1 MRVQSTRGR
10 WTVLVGFAIV
20 CMTNLRLA
28 FCEKESGNE
37 GKVHSEEP
45 RQHTCCARHEK
56 MIEVGYGISGEVIQ
70 IDAGHC
76 RKLCPRHVSDDP
88 GDASRPAVQK
98 CSSDFH
104 CRARAAK
111 LERVSTL
118 QGVRVIEAIDACDC
132 SPETSCR
139 RESYI
144 HYVHSGTPH
153 QAVVDIGVCI
163 GHCAKDLG
171 CKPVRNNT
179 ISAKG
184 PNGDEIYQVV
194 EKCGCAG
201 HCYRMDHMETV
212 LDYSEV
218 TIKEGTNTTD
228 VRPVIRQINVGQCV
242 GTCPGNETETCL
254 LRDKKEPSRCLAGLY
269 SKQHT
274 CTPARFKVHE
284 YRTRRG
290 AKREII
296 QITQCACV

>member
-10 WTVLVGFAIV
+10 WTVLTGFAIV
-20 CMTNLRLA
+20 CVVNLRLA
-28 FCEKESGNE
+28 FCEESGN
-37 GKVHSEEP
+37 EEP

-56 MIEVGYGISGEVIQ
+56 MIDVGYGTSGEVIQ

-76 RKLCPRHVSDDP
+76 RKLCPRQVSDDP

-98 CSSDFH
+98 CSTDSH

-118 QGVRVIEAIDACDC
+118 QGVRVIETIDACDC
-132 SPETSCR
+132 SSESSCR

-144 HYVHSGTPH
+144 HQVHSGTPH
-153 QAVVDIGVCI
+153 QAVVDVGVCV
-163 GHCAKDLG
+163 GHCGKDLG

-228 VRPVIRQINVGQCV
+228 QINVGQCV

>member
-1 MRVQSTRGR
+1 MRVRSTRGR
-10 WTVLVGFAIV
+10 WTVLAGFAIV
-20 CMTNLRLA
+20 CVINLRLA
-28 FCEKESGNE
+28 FCEEESENE
-37 GKVHSEEP
+37 GKAHSEEL
-45 RQHTCCARHEK
+45 RQYTCCARHEK
-56 MIEVGYGISGEVIQ
+56 IIDVGYGISGEIIQ
-70 IDAGHC
+70 IDAGLC

-98 CSSDFH
+98 CSSDSH

-118 QGVRVIEAIDACDC
+118 QGVRVIETIDACEC
-132 SPETSCR
+132 SSESSCR
-139 RESYI
+139 REPYT
-144 HYVHSGTPH
+144 HHVHSGTPY
-153 QAVVDIGVCI
+153 QAVVDVGVCI
-163 GHCAKDLG
+163 GHCSKDLG

-179 ISAKG
+179 LSVKG

-201 HCYRMDHMETV
+201 HCHRMDHMETV
-212 LDYSEV
+212 LDYSE
-218 TIKEGTNTTD
+218 
-228 VRPVIRQINVGQCV
+228 QINVGQCV
-242 GTCPGNETETCL
+242 GTCPNETETCL
-254 LRDKKEPSRCLAGLY
+254 LRDKREPSRCVAGLY